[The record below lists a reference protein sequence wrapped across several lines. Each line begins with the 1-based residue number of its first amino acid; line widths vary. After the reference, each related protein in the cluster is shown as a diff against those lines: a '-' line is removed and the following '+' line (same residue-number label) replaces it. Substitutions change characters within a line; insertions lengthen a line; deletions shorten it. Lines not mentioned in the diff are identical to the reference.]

1 MKLCA
6 MIMLKWIAAAE
17 AQDSFATF
25 IDFNATFVK
34 TPFVATNQNDFL
46 LSKIPKEPSTVED
59 QAIGMFFVVISFLF
73 LTEKE
78 QT

>member
-1 MKLCA
+1 

-17 AQDSFATF
+17 VNDSFASF

-34 TPFVATNQNDFL
+34 IPFLATNQNYFRP
-46 LSKIPKEPSTVED
+46 SKISKEPSTVED
-59 QAIGMFFVVISFLF
+59 QAIGMFFDVILFLF